1 MRYYRDCGG
10 QWCEAFCLILITPLR
25 LVEIGEA
32 LFGRRWRTPL
42 ARLIGRDPSM
52 IWYYTR
58 PRDPTPIPTE
68 AAALLAA
75 ELTARALYMDD
86 LAKSVHG

>member
-1 MRYYRDCGG
+1 MS
-10 QWCEAFCLILITPLR
+10 ILITPRR

-58 PRDPTPIPTE
+58 PRDPTPIPTD
-68 AAALLAA
+68 AAAALAA
-75 ELTARALYMDD
+75 ELAARARYLAD
-86 LAKSVHG
+86 LSKSVHG